1 MDPESEL
8 GRILALL
15 SNTSL
20 KYLQEIKKLQRDE
33 VCV

>member
-1 MDPESEL
+1 MEFSLRFLVDPQPEL
-8 GRILALL
+8 G
-15 SNTSL
+15 SL